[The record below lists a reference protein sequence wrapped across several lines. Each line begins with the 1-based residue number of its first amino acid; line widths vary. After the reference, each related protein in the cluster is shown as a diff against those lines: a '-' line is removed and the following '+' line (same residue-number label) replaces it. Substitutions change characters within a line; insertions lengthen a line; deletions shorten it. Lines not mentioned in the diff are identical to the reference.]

1 MRCPSM
7 HAQNVRARGAGADA
21 DAAPM
26 QGAGLTY
33 GGLKYKAQ
41 ALEPQ
46 KGHTGSSRF
55 LLATTSLVEPNQVH
69 LIELNEEDEEIVCI
83 NVYPHSNAVT
93 CIAASPDDDALLLTS
108 YVVVAGATATT
119 KAMLWRLSGD
129 EVNSSLE
136 AVSELPA
143 AATSLLWE
151 ATAPDTIFSADATH
165 LRSWNAEATTQQR
178 ASFALGGEDASTSAV
193 GGLSI
198 NPHFSSLVAV
208 CFGTAIVAVDLREQ
222 KSVWRIPR
230 ADPDRVR
237 DIDFNPNR
245 PYYLCSGG
253 VHLHEC
259 VACVVRTC

>member
-1 MRCPSM
+1 
-7 HAQNVRARGAGADA
+7 
-21 DAAPM
+21 M
-26 QGAGLTY
+26 QGTGLTY

-46 KGHTGSSRF
+46 KGHTGGSRF
-55 LLATTSLVEPNQVH
+55 LLATSSLVEPNQVH
-69 LIELNEEDEEIVCI
+69 VIELNEEDEEIVCV

-93 CIAASPDDDALLLTS
+93 CIAASPDDEALLLTS
-108 YVVVAGATATT
+108 HVAVAGGAAIT
-119 KAMLWRLSGD
+119 KVTLWRLSGD

-151 ATAPDTIFSADATH
+151 STAPDTIFSTDATH
-165 LRSWNAEATTQQR
+165 LRGWNAETTTQQR
-178 ASFALGGEDASTSAV
+178 VAFALSDDDSTSAV
-193 GGLSI
+193 GGASI

-208 CFGTAIVAVDLREQ
+208 CFGTAIVAFDMREQ
-222 KSVWRIPR
+222 KSVWRIPK

-245 PYYLCSGG
+245 PYYLCGG
-253 VHLHEC
+253 GTS
-259 VACVVRTC
+259 ACEHRCFVFLIFVTFDVLLLCG